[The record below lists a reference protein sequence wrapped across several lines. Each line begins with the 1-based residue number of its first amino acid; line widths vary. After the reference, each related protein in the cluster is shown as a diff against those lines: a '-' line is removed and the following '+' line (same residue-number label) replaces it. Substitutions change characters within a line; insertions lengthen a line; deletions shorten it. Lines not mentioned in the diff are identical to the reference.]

1 MSRIDSQLHI
11 VINISKLIF
20 QASNVQKS
28 FEFLC
33 NRSPKSEKHFQSCLF
48 VTFLLQQIFHLI
60 YNAYNGRRNAS
71 CIPIM
76 HKRENVINKIGLW
89 HQMMMIGSIILAIP
103 HRARQQ
109 FFVGAARIC
118 CMSFMTLNCQLIV
131 KCKRSSCAFCHQLRT
146 LQESRMLQ

>member
-1 MSRIDSQLHI
+1 MRHLLRHNVENWLTTTYYILSLTFQNWFFKPRMFKKVLNFFAIAALNLKSIFSLAYLSLSCCSRYFIWSTMRIMD
-11 VINISKLIF
+11 
-20 QASNVQKS
+20 
-28 FEFLC
+28 
-33 NRSPKSEKHFQSCLF
+33 
-48 VTFLLQQIFHLI
+48 
-60 YNAYNGRRNAS
+60 AS

-131 KCKRSSCAFCHQLRT
+131 KCKRSSCAFCH
-146 LQESRMLQ
+146 